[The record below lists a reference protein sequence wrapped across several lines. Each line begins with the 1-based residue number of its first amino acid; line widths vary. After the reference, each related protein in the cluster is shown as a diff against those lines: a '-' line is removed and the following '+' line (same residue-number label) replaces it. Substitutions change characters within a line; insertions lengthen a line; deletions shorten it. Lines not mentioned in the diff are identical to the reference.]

1 MNAKHASTSR
11 WADLPAVAI
20 IGGHIDDGSIL
31 TAARSNVEFPHS
43 ERTPWHRSPCAPRG
57 VGRAGLRRVR
67 CPFNSDA
74 RGDLRPSD
82 LCSSDR
88 RPGYIRPRDRHPCD
102 FYPTADTGRRAGDP
116 SPSAHSRS
124 HLGSRTDA
132 GQHSQ
137 ADSLRYSG
145 ANAHSH
151 ACAGTHLY
159 PCADFYPRA
168 ASHRAPSHRYASADA
183 DADASAHSNSN
194 ARAGA
199 DADLRSIVVDL

>member
-1 MNAKHASTSR
+1 
-11 WADLPAVAI
+11 
-20 IGGHIDDGSIL
+20 
-31 TAARSNVEFPHS
+31 RSNVEFPYS
-43 ERTPWHRSPCAPRG
+43 ERTPWHRSPCAPHG
-57 VGRAGLRRVR
+57 VGRLGLRRVR
-67 CPFNSDA
+67 CPLNPDT
-74 RGDLRPSD
+74 RGDRRPSD

-88 RPGYIRPRDRHPCD
+88 HSGYIRTRDRHPCD
-102 FYPTADTGRRAGDP
+102 FHHTADTGRRAGDP
-116 SPSAHSRS
+116 SPYSHSRS
-124 HLGSRTDA
+124 HLDSRTDA

-183 DADASAHSNSN
+183 DASAHSNSN

-199 DADLRSIVVDL
+199 DADPRSTAVDL